1 MAPIDPRS
9 VDQGPVD
16 QRPADQAPVE
26 QGVSAVK
33 GVRLAAGAAGIR
45 YQGRDDLVLM
55 EFAPGS
61 RCAAVFTR
69 NAFCAAP
76 VRVAQAHLGQAMPR
90 YLLINS
96 GNANAGT
103 GRRGMADA
111 EASCAAL
118 AAVGG
123 CSAAQVLP
131 FSTGVIGEHLPVG
144 RIAAALPELLI
155 QLDEAAWPLAARA
168 IMTTD
173 TVPKLVSNRFELA
186 GRVATVTGMAK
197 GAGMICP
204 DMATMLAFVAT
215 DAAVAP
221 DLLREALGA
230 AVSRSFNAITVD
242 GDTSTNDACVL
253 VATGA
258 CGNTEIRQADAP
270 EYGAFL
276 AAVESVCTA
285 LATAIVRDAEGATK
299 LVTVQVETAADVAE
313 ARAVAYTIA
322 HSPLVKTALFASDPN
337 WGRILAA
344 VGRAGLRDLD
354 IARVCIHLGD
364 VLIVD
369 AGGRAPDYTE
379 AAGAAV
385 MAEPEILIRVS
396 LGRGVAEARVLT
408 CDLSYDYVRINAEYR
423 S

>member
-1 MAPIDPRS
+1 MTPSEQPRHDPAQS
-9 VDQGPVD
+9 DKTWLPV
-16 QRPADQAPVE
+16 
-26 QGVSAVK
+26 G

-45 YQGRDDLVLM
+45 YRERDDLVVL
-55 EFAPGS
+55 ELAPAS

-76 VRVAQAHLGQAMPR
+76 VRVARTHLGQRMPR
-90 YLLINS
+90 YLLINA

-111 EASCAAL
+111 ESSCAAL
-118 AAVGG
+118 AAVGD
-123 CSAAQVLP
+123 CAAEEVLP
-131 FSTGVIGEHLPVG
+131 FSTGVIGEHLPVD
-144 RIAAALPELLI
+144 RIAAALPDLLGR
-155 QLDEAAWPLAARA
+155 LDASAWPAAARA

-173 TVPKLVSNRFELA
+173 RVPKLLSRHFEIDGHTA
-186 GRVATVTGMAK
+186 SITGIAK

-204 DMATMLAFVAT
+204 NMATMLAFIAT

-221 DLLREALGA
+221 DLLQACFGA
-230 AVSRSFNAITVD
+230 AVARSFNAITVD

-258 CGNTEIRQADAP
+258 CGNSEIRD
-270 EYGAFL
+270 GASPQY
-276 AAVESVCTA
+276 AALQSAVDSVCVE

-299 LVTVQVETAADVAE
+299 LVSVQVEGAANVEE

-354 IARVCIHLGD
+354 IERIRIHLGE
-364 VLIVD
+364 VLIVE

-379 AAGAAV
+379 EAGAAV

-396 LGRGVAEARVLT
+396 LGRGAAEAQILT

>member
-1 MAPIDPRS
+1 MTPSEQPRHDPAQS
-9 VDQGPVD
+9 DKTWLPV
-16 QRPADQAPVE
+16 
-26 QGVSAVK
+26 G

-45 YQGRDDLVLM
+45 YRERDDLVVL
-55 EFAPGS
+55 ELAPAS

-76 VRVAQAHLGQAMPR
+76 VRVARTHLGQRMPR
-90 YLLINS
+90 YLLINA

-111 EASCAAL
+111 ESSCAAL
-118 AAVGG
+118 AAVGD
-123 CSAAQVLP
+123 CAAEEVLP
-131 FSTGVIGEHLPVG
+131 FSTGVIGEHLPVD
-144 RIAAALPELLI
+144 RIAAALPDLLGR
-155 QLDEAAWPLAARA
+155 LDASAWPAAARA

-173 TVPKLVSNRFELA
+173 RVPKLLSRHFEIDGHTA
-186 GRVATVTGMAK
+186 SITGIAK

-204 DMATMLAFVAT
+204 NMATMLAFIAT
-215 DAAVAP
+215 DAAVVP
-221 DLLREALGA
+221 DLLQACLVS
-230 AVSRSFNAITVD
+230 AVARSFNAITVD

-258 CGNTEIRQADAP
+258 CGNPEIRDGVSPQYAALQSAVDAVC
-270 EYGAFL
+270 
-276 AAVESVCTA
+276 VE

-299 LVTVQVETAADVAE
+299 LVSVQVEVAANVEE

-354 IARVCIHLGD
+354 IERIRIHLGE
-364 VLIVD
+364 VLIVE

-379 AAGAAV
+379 EAGVAV
-385 MAEPEILIRVS
+385 MAEPEILIRVA
-396 LGRGVAEARVLT
+396 LGRGAAEARILT